1 MNGMDCMVLC
11 RICHAMF
18 QGAVGSGVILT
29 DVLRKR
35 IPRSKEIGKQ
45 RVKEK

>member
-1 MNGMDCMVLC
+1 MNRMDCMVLC
-11 RICHAMF
+11 RIFHTMF

-35 IPRSKEIGKQ
+35 IPRSKEFGNQ
-45 RVKEK
+45 RVKGK